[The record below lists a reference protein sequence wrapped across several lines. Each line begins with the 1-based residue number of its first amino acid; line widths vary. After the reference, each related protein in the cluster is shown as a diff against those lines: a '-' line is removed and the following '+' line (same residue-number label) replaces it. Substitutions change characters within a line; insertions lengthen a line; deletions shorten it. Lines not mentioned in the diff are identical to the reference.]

1 MNSKHS
7 SSSSSSSPPNR
18 ERATFVAMLLVISAS
33 WILILAETYV
43 FFVIVRPLGPPLHV
57 GDLPSSI
64 LKIALTIGL
73 GAFLVFAMFAISW
86 IYLRAFRTP
95 TPAS

>member
-1 MNSKHS
+1 
-7 SSSSSSSPPNR
+7 
-18 ERATFVAMLLVISAS
+18 MLLIIAGS
-33 WILILAETYV
+33 WVLILGETYV

-57 GDLPSSI
+57 GDVPSAVAKII
-64 LKIALTIGL
+64 LSIGL

-86 IYLRAFRTP
+86 MYFKAFRTP